1 MRGTIAI
8 CLILLSGQAIAGS
21 VISARAIRANA
32 VLTPEDVTL
41 SSRIISGALSDP
53 ASVVGMEATVA
64 IYPGRPIRPQ
74 DVRQQAVI
82 ERNEIIS
89 LIFQRGGLLIQTEGR
104 ALGRG
109 AAGDR
114 LRVMNLASRKTVSG
128 QIRADGSVVVE

>member
-1 MRGTIAI
+1 MRWIIAI
-8 CLILLSGQAIAGS
+8 CLLLVSQQAAAGS

-32 VLTPEDVTL
+32 VLTMEDVAL
-41 SSRIISGALSDP
+41 SPRMVSGAFSDP
-53 ASVVGMEATVA
+53 AAVIGMEAVVS

-74 DVRQQAVI
+74 DVRQQAVV

-89 LIFQRGGLLIQTEGR
+89 LIFRRGGLFIQTEGR

-109 AAGDR
+109 AAGER

-128 QIRADGSVVVE
+128 HIRADGSVIVE